1 MPEFRSPLGNKQF
14 QGQPMRDFSVPDET
28 GHQQPGPQGPSGPP
42 RHVRPPRQHEEP
54 VFDERAM
61 REFQAAQMQYE
72 QQQPPQPPM
81 RELSQVEQ
89 DILAAKKAKR
99 EGKERLSDGAR
110 KRIEMLLGMTRMTRD
125 VEIDGQQYRLQ
136 TLTSEELRETLV
148 ATSEFDGSV
157 EFIFEMRRQVLA
169 RSLTLVAG
177 VEIHQFLNSYDLE
190 DRLYFI
196 ELMDHALLIRLY
208 NEYTDLTQDAQKR
221 YSPKTEAQV
230 KEVLEDL
237 KK

>member
-14 QGQPMRDFSVPDET
+14 QGQPMRDIAVPDES
-28 GHQQPGPQGPSGPP
+28 GHQQPP
-42 RHVRPPRQHEEP
+42 VPPRQRPHRHEEP

-61 REFQAAQMQYE
+61 REFQAQMQME
-72 QQQPPQPPM
+72 QQPPPQPPM
-81 RELSQVEQ
+81 RELSEVEQ
-89 DILAAKKAKR
+89 QIFAAKKAKR
-99 EGKERLSDGAR
+99 EGKERLSEGAR
-110 KRIEMLLGMTRMTRD
+110 KRIEMLLGMTRLHRD
-125 VEIDGQQYRLQ
+125 VDIDGQTYRLQ
-136 TLTSEELRETLV
+136 TLTSEEIRDALV
-148 ATSEFDGSV
+148 STAEFDGSV
-157 EFIFEMRRQVLA
+157 EFIFEMRRQLLA
-169 RSLTLVAG
+169 RSLVVVAG

-196 ELMDHALLIRLY
+196 ELLDHALLIRLY
-208 NEYTDLTQDAQKR
+208 NEYTDLAQQAQNK

>member
-14 QGQPMRDFSVPDET
+14 QGQPMRDFSVPDES
-28 GHQQPGPQGPSGPP
+28 GPQGPSGPP
-42 RHVRPPRQHEEP
+42 RQVRPQRQHEEP

-61 REFQAAQMQYE
+61 REFQASQMQFE
-72 QQQPPQPPM
+72 QQQYPQQPPV
-81 RELSQVEQ
+81 RELSEVEQ
-89 DILAAKKAKR
+89 QILAAKKAKR

-110 KRIEMLLGMTRMTRD
+110 KRIEMLLGMTRLTRD
-125 VEIDGQQYRLQ
+125 IDIDGQIYRVQ
-136 TLTSEELRETLV
+136 TLTSEEIREALV
-148 ATSEFDGSV
+148 STAEFDGTV
-157 EFIFEMRRQVLA
+157 QFIFEMRRQLLA
-169 RSLTLVAG
+169 RALVVVAG

-196 ELMDHALLIRLY
+196 ELLDHALLIRLY
-208 NEYTDLTQDAQKR
+208 NEYNDLAQQAQNK

-230 KEVLEDL
+230 KEVLDDL